1 MPSGDGSR
9 LVHVDANAVIDYI
22 RERTLRD
29 HGMRPTSRRA
39 EALRIHL
46 EQLDNVLV
54 AKTAGMEAKKNLVK
68 DLSQKLKHAE
78 SERMKNHALK
88 LLHNYLGT
96 VEAANYLDHVSAVR
110 DMYFAISSDPG
121 SQKFSMWKKKKGMFV
136 ADPSLGSD
144 PNDLVIL
151 STAAWYAQNHVVEL
165 WTHDMDFTMFVDEI
179 WNTLGVKVVDSH
191 RLGG

>member
-96 VEAANYLDHVSAVR
+96 VEAQT
-110 DMYFAISSDPG
+110 I
-121 SQKFSMWKKKKGMFV
+121 
-136 ADPSLGSD
+136 
-144 PNDLVIL
+144 
-151 STAAWYAQNHVVEL
+151 
-165 WTHDMDFTMFVDEI
+165 
-179 WNTLGVKVVDSH
+179 
-191 RLGG
+191 

>member
-29 HGMRPTSRRA
+29 HGMRPTSRKA

-96 VEAANYLDHVSAVR
+96 VEAANHLDHVSAVR

-121 SQKFSMWKKKKGMFV
+121 SQKFSMRKKKKGMFV